1 MNDLL
6 DAVAGQWASLWK
18 RRRKPVASRSYRCR
32 CERPVF
38 FRNSAC
44 LACHSP
50 LGFEPQRALV
60 MPMEPGPEDGLWRLV
75 GDDRDALYRRCGNFT
90 TAAGC
95 NWLVPHTPEVA
106 DDFEGLCIACNLN
119 RTIPDQDDASNQEL
133 WRRTEVAK
141 RRLVSQLIAL
151 GLPLASR
158 VNEDTRQGLAFD
170 LLRPLPGGLRV
181 MTGHANGIITLNVEE
196 ADDATRESVRAQMR
210 EPYRTLLG
218 HFRHEVGHYYWDR
231 LVEGTP
237 WLDDFRALFGDERL
251 DYAAAL
257 RQNYEQ
263 GPPANW
269 GLRHVSSYA
278 STHPW
283 EDWAE
288 SWAHYLH
295 MVDTVDTAMSFGLDG
310 YDVEI
315 DHEPFDADALWQPND
330 PDAEEFLDFVN
341 HWIQLTGVLNEL
353 SRSMGQ
359 PDFYPFILPR
369 AVVGKLQF
377 IHMLVA
383 QARRAGEQTRD
394 AG

>member
-1 MNDLL
+1 MDELL

-44 LACHSP
+44 LVCHTP

-60 MPMEPGPEDGLWRLV
+60 MPMERGPADGLWRLV
-75 GDDRDALYRRCGNFT
+75 GDDRDALFRRCANFT
-90 TAAGC
+90 SAAGC
-95 NWLVPHTPEVA
+95 NWLVPHVAGDA
-106 DDFEGLCIACNLN
+106 DDAKSLCIACNLN
-119 RTIPDQDDASNQEL
+119 RTIPDQDEPSNREL

-158 VNEDTRQGLAFD
+158 VNEDTQQGLAFD
-170 LLRPLPGGLRV
+170 LLRPLPGGPRV

-231 LVEGTP
+231 LVEDTP
-237 WLDDFRALFGDERL
+237 WHDDFRALFGDERL
-251 DYAAAL
+251 SYAAAL

-263 GPPANW
+263 GPPDGW

-315 DHEPFDADALWQPND
+315 DHEPFDTNALWQPND

-383 QARRAGEQTRD
+383 EARRAGERAQD
-394 AG
+394 AD